1 MARILIVEDDE
12 SVARFLQQALEE
24 SGYHV
29 ERCAD
34 GRSALQ
40 LAEAGFDLI
49 LLDVML
55 PALDGLEVCR
65 RLRQTRVASPVLLIT
80 ARDSLEDKI
89 AGLDAGGDDYIVKP
103 FQLSELLARV
113 RALLRRGPP
122 LHAPVLQVSDLVLDP
137 ASRRATRAGK
147 PINLS
152 ATEYS
157 LLEFL
162 MRNTGRVMTRST
174 LIEQVWHY
182 DFEGRDSVLDVYIS
196 YLRSKLDKG
205 FDRKLIHTVRGVGYR
220 LEAEA

>member
-1 MARILIVEDDE
+1 M
-12 SVARFLQQALEE
+12 
-24 SGYHV
+24 
-29 ERCAD
+29 
-34 GRSALQ
+34 
-40 LAEAGFDLI
+40 
-49 LLDVML
+49 
-55 PALDGLEVCR
+55 
-65 RLRQTRVASPVLLIT
+65 LLIT

-137 ASRRATRAGK
+137 ASRRATRGGS

-152 ATEYS
+152 ATEYA

-162 MRNTGRVMTRST
+162 MRNTGRVLTRST

-182 DFEGRDSVLDVYIS
+182 DFDGRDSVLDVYIS
-196 YLRSKLDKG
+196 YLRAKLDKG
-205 FDRKLIHTVRGVGYR
+205 YDRKLIHTVRGVGYR
-220 LEAEA
+220 LDAEA